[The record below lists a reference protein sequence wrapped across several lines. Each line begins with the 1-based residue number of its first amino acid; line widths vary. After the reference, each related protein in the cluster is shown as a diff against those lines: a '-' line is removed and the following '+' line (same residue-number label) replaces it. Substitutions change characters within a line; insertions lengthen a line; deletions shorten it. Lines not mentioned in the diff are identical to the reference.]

1 MEDKLDKLRTKTGEL
16 TIKISVTPKSDRNKI
31 TELTIIDQTTISL
44 KAKIKG
50 IPEKG
55 RVNTE
60 LVKFLAKTFKTA
72 PSNIQ
77 ITGGLKSRHK
87 TLVIHT

>member
-1 MEDKLDKLRTKTGEL
+1 MSDKLFTLSEKTGEL
-16 TIKISVTPKSDRNKI
+16 TVKIFVTPKSDRNKI
-31 TELTIIDQTTISL
+31 TQLTIIDSANIEL

-55 RVNTE
+55 KVNKE
-60 LVKFLAKTFKTA
+60 LISFLAKTFKTA

-77 ITGGLKSRHK
+77 ITGGLKSRYK
-87 TLVIHT
+87 TLVINT